1 MSAISTIR
9 ARLEK
14 LEATVVGVP
23 IPTEAAFWAHWKGFD
38 ELSKSVYIAC
48 AENRMW
54 ELEADP
60 QAKKYFENGVF
71 NNLSEDKYFKELRGY
86 LISAGLAKVG
96 KSILEIAAELEAKKH
111 GL

>member
-1 MSAISTIR
+1 MSAIATIR

-14 LEATVVGVP
+14 LEAAVVGVP
-23 IPTEAAFWAHWKGFD
+23 IPTEAAFWERWSDFD
-38 ELSKSVYIAC
+38 ELSKSLYIAC

-54 ELEADP
+54 ELETDP
-60 QAKKYFENGVF
+60 QTKKYFKVC
-71 NNLSEDKYFKELRGY
+71 SDY

>member
-60 QAKKYFENGVF
+60 QAKKYLEVC
-71 NNLSEDKYFKELRGY
+71 SGY